1 MANPH
6 KYYYYGIRVHGIYS
20 VSCFGPLAAGSKKFQ
35 LGVWYESISNWLLLI
50 INGNNNFQ
58 LPTDIQ
64 TWMIMLMYDMSLKM
78 ADMVVFSISLISY
91 FVITSSWQTSHS
103 KYQHIHHM

>member
-20 VSCFGPLAAGSKKFQ
+20 VSCFGPLEAGSEKFK

-50 INGNNNFQ
+50 INDSNNFQ
-58 LPTDIQ
+58 IPTDIQ
-64 TWMIMLMYDMSLKM
+64 TWMIMLMYSM
-78 ADMVVFSISLISY
+78 
-91 FVITSSWQTSHS
+91 
-103 KYQHIHHM
+103 